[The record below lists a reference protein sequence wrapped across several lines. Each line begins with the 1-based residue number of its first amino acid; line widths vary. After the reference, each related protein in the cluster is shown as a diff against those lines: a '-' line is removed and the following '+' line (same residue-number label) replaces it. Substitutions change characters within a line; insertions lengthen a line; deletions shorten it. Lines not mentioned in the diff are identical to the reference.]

1 MDPSILVV
9 GHQILHNLITKLLS
23 NTQELVLATVPVA
36 NAEAIISAQQPD
48 ILILPANDPNALN
61 LSKWIQQQSRLA
73 WIYQIFVGH
82 TGEEQ
87 VVLGGMEIAKALEQG
102 ADSYFPSPTLVELEQ
117 LVSNG
122 HGDVLKSQQR
132 LLKAHISA
140 GLRRVQKD
148 RELVRANDLLSSI
161 ALSDPLTELNN
172 RRAFEWE
179 LPRQIQ
185 VARTRKIPISLL
197 MLDIDFFKRINDQ
210 YGHLVGDQ
218 ALRMVASRLRHNLRF
233 YDTPFRY
240 GGEEF
245 SIILSNT
252 ALTGAIQIG
261 QRICHL
267 IADQPFVI
275 DASLQLEITL
285 SIGSASL
292 KTSDDERGISLLHRA
307 DQNLLKAKKNGR
319 NQLVSD
325 VVHRSLSHDPG
336 GALEDGSTEDS
347 AEPSTALIHIN
358 QEVSL

>member
-9 GHQILHNLITKLLS
+9 GHQTLHNLIKTLLS
-23 NTQELVLATVPVA
+23 NTQDWALSTVGVA
-36 NAEAIISAQQPD
+36 DAEPIISAQQPD
-48 ILILPANDPNALN
+48 ILILQAHDINSVH
-61 LSKWIQQQSRLA
+61 LSQRIQKQSRLA

-82 TGEEQ
+82 PNDEQ
-87 VVLGGMEIAKALEQG
+87 STYMNVDVAEALEQG
-102 ADSYFPSPTLVELEQ
+102 ADSYFPSPSLLELEQ
-117 LVSNG
+117 LASDG
-122 HGDVLKSQQR
+122 QKELLLGQRR
-132 LLKAHISA
+132 LLYSHISA
-140 GLRRVQKD
+140 GLRRVQRD
-148 RELVRANDLLSSI
+148 RELIRANDLLSSI

-185 VARTRKIPISLL
+185 VARARTMPISLL

-210 YGHLVGDQ
+210 HGHLIGDQ

-252 ALTGAIQIG
+252 SLQGAIQIG
-261 QRICHL
+261 QRICRL

-292 KTSDDERGISLLHRA
+292 NACDDDRGLSLLHRA
-307 DQNLLKAKKNGR
+307 DQNLLLAKRNGR

-325 VVHRSLSHDPG
+325 ISNQNIAREQLNDWCDTSI
-336 GALEDGSTEDS
+336 EDNVAHSET
-347 AEPSTALIHIN
+347 LIQVN
-358 QEVSL
+358 QEVLI